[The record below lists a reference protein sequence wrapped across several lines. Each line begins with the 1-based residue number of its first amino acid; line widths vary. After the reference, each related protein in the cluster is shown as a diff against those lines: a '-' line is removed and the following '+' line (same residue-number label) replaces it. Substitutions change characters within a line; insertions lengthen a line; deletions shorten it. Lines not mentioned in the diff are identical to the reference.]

1 MVKHQLWAVAVLYHK
16 PYFHQDLQPYI
27 YGAMTAM
34 SNIAWSRLKPSCLGL
49 DSPFDA
55 ISTARLD
62 FPHLPIAR
70 RHPPMAYGMA
80 QCYPMPYC
88 EPLSLTEIWPFCY
101 GCHRYGMVRTPN
113 IYIDSQDTNMILAYS
128 TKPVRPES
136 MAWWWFRDSS
146 QLPSVTAEGKTIDWH
161 VHRADS
167 QGTAWHQF
175 GDWKFTHSESPAITS
190 LRNFESLPCACV
202 DLGWP
207 IVLPSAV
214 TWLSG

>member
-1 MVKHQLWAVAVLYHK
+1 MAVYLRCNDSYVKYCLVEAQAIPFGFGFSIWCYFRSQAGFPASSHCSASSSYGIRYGTVLSHAVPWASFIDWNMAVLLW
-16 PYFHQDLQPYI
+16 PSPLQ
-27 YGAMTAM
+27 
-34 SNIAWSRLKPSCLGL
+34 
-49 DSPFDA
+49 
-55 ISTARLD
+55 
-62 FPHLPIAR
+62 H
-70 RHPPMAYGMA
+70 
-80 QCYPMPYC
+80 
-88 EPLSLTEIWPFCY
+88 
-101 GCHRYGMVRTPN
+101 TPN
-113 IYIDSQDTNMILAYS
+113 IYIDLQDTNMILAYS

-175 GDWKFTHSESPAITS
+175 RDWNFTHCESPAITS

>member
-1 MVKHQLWAVAVLYHK
+1 
-16 PYFHQDLQPYI
+16 
-27 YGAMTAM
+27 MTAM

-49 DSPFDA
+49 DSPFWCYFHSQA
-55 ISTARLD
+55 G
-62 FPHLPIAR
+62 FPTSSHCLVSSS
-70 RHPPMAYGMA
+70 YGIRYGTVLSRA
-80 QCYPMPYC
+80 VPWAS
-88 EPLSLTEIWPFCY
+88 SLTEIWLFCY
-101 GCHRYGMVRTPN
+101 GHHHYGMVRTPN

-175 GDWKFTHSESPAITS
+175 GDWNFTHCESPAVTVINRNGRCKPSSFSGFEFVRSTTS
-190 LRNFESLPCACV
+190 SL
-202 DLGWP
+202 
-207 IVLPSAV
+207 
-214 TWLSG
+214 